1 MPLTGSR
8 RTVGS
13 EWEVEWEVTIIAII
27 SAGWTK
33 QILIALTRKTVFY
46 DGVPG
51 IEFIFPLRVLK
62 IHE

>member
-13 EWEVEWEVTIIAII
+13 EWEGTIIAII

-33 QILIALTRKTVFY
+33 QILIALIRKTVFY
-46 DGVPG
+46 DGMPG

-62 IHE
+62 IH